1 MEKKAVGDL
10 VLSTAANVTFVN
22 QGYIS
27 DNIAYIYN
35 NSNILLCDSSQND
48 ANYKDSSS
56 ENSNEFDMKILDV
69 NDIFG

>member
-27 DNIAYIYN
+27 DNISYIYN

-48 ANYKDSSS
+48 ANYKDLSS
-56 ENSNEFDMKILDV
+56 ENSNKFDMKILDV